1 MRRGGERGRD
11 EGDRH
16 LRAVAGAGGG
26 RPGLALRPVVGA
38 RLRPAGGAA
47 GGRGVE
53 ESGGALRRRRGGP
66 GDKGPQDR
74 RRRRCP
80 PRHGLSLTPRI
91 GTSPPHLRTALFFER
106 TAETENDGIIL
117 VIRIRKIRRKRRR
130 RSELIKLIVAACCMC
145 VNARVSLKKTMYV
158 IVCSSVPGV
167 NWQ

>member
-53 ESGGALRRRRGGP
+53 ESGGALRRLRGGP

-91 GTSPPHLRTALFFER
+91 GTSPPHLRTALLFFER

-117 VIRIRKIRRKRRR
+117 IRMFDGRNGKRRHNLDKNLQDTEETQEEER
-130 RSELIKLIVAACCMC
+130 A
-145 VNARVSLKKTMYV
+145 N
-158 IVCSSVPGV
+158 
-167 NWQ
+167 